1 MPAKTSVQQLRDL
14 FAGPDVVSHASRH
27 RRGPGVRIPEAL
39 GGRDTLRAPRS
50 TPRPGR
56 YSVSTP
62 APVPA
67 ARSRAAGAASVA
79 GAEIWPNAD
88 VLIAHRAGRTLLRPD
103 ELGCTASWSRRPWP
117 ATSARSTIRS
127 MRSSRSAWRAGG
139 DDSAPRS
146 SGRRSVAERIRTRRG
161 RACEREVR
169 LRRGGSPYSST
180 SRASVER
187 WKTSVDASLYA
198 RAWTS
203 HNLGSGNG
211 TTSAN
216 SYDQRTPAECDRP
229 EG

>member
-67 ARSRAAGAASVA
+67 ARSRAAGAASLA

-103 ELGCTASWSRRPWP
+103 ELELHRLVVETSLASHVG
-117 ATSARSTIRS
+117 TI
-127 MRSSRSAWRAGG
+127 
-139 DDSAPRS
+139 DDQVHEIVEERME
-146 SGRRSVAERIRTRRG
+146 SGRRRQRAEKFG
-161 RACEREVR
+161 KAF
-169 LRRGGSPYSST
+169 GGG
-180 SRASVER
+180 E
-187 WKTSVDASLYA
+187 D
-198 RAWTS
+198 
-203 HNLGSGNG
+203 
-211 TTSAN
+211 
-216 SYDQRTPAECDRP
+216 
-229 EG
+229 